1 MYGSEQTKAF
11 CCNCK
16 EVTLHK
22 YENFAQPQKSNKP
35 KSTGFISNLLESIAS
50 ALMEGEATGDY
61 KCTVCGTN
69 LRTPDNLD

>member
-16 EVTLHK
+16 EITLHK
-22 YENFAQPQKSNKP
+22 YESFSQPKKSSASKSAGFFSGFFASV
-35 KSTGFISNLLESIAS
+35 AS

-69 LRTPDNLD
+69 LHTPDNMN